1 MSFKTKPKG
10 AAKASHKTKQDA
22 LAAARKA
29 RGANAVEGVDF
40 QLRNIGT
47 GWVHEDMPEPVK
59 KVRAK
64 RAPKVDLTDPDNP
77 EWTAETFARAKPAS
91 AMPAAMRKAFPK
103 TKDAGT
109 NKTDLVVAM
118 LKAQAGATSKAMEE
132 VTGWKAPSVRGL
144 LGTLKKRGVTVTATK
159 VQGSPT
165 VYRIEA
171 VGEVI

>member
-47 GWVHEDMPEPVK
+47 GWAHEDMPEPVK

-64 RAPKVDLTDPDNP
+64 RAPNP
-77 EWTAETFARAKPAS
+77 EVTAEHKRQAERGP
-91 AMPAAMRKAFPK
+91 
-103 TKDAGT
+103 D
-109 NKTDLVVAM
+109 NKTDTVVKM
-118 LKAQAGATSKAMEE
+118 LKSNFGATSKQMEE
-132 VTGWKAPSVRGL
+132 ATGWKAPSVRGL

-165 VYRIEA
+165 VYRIIETESA
-171 VGEVI
+171 EVI